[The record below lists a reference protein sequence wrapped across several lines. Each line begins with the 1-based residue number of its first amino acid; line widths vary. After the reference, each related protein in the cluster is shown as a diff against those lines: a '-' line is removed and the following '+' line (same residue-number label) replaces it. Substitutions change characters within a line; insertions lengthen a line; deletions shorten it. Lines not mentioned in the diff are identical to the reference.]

1 MDICMKWTGYPRIP
15 HSWFIHTHASVVQG
29 SVTKTKAAM
38 QHATPFAYERITLTM
53 YAPAKADCS
62 ARIQQGTSSVH
73 SWIRSL
79 RSRCGVLLRMKG
91 PLTIIASGFPSNLVD
106 PNLAGITITAGSM
119 LLETLCDML
128 MALKALHCPN
138 LNLNLMVVEQFIKF
152 FTTLATWQRGSG
164 SASK

>member
-1 MDICMKWTGYPRIP
+1 
-15 HSWFIHTHASVVQG
+15 
-29 SVTKTKAAM
+29 
-38 QHATPFAYERITLTM
+38 
-53 YAPAKADCS
+53 
-62 ARIQQGTSSVH
+62 
-73 SWIRSL
+73 
-79 RSRCGVLLRMKG
+79 MKG